1 MNKKIDNKVW
11 LFNDE
16 NKYLLKTSKM
26 ISLTGLWGIINKEFK
41 LSPVLCI
48 MSLISNKF
56 WQDPK
61 YDIIRFIDVGCVR
74 LFSAYFAYNSFYDIK
89 NPFIL
94 GLLPCIY
101 SLGGLYYIYGCHSH
115 NKRNRMWY
123 MNHTIFHTLSMI
135 GHFININYYIINKT

>member
-1 MNKKIDNKVW
+1 MC
-11 LFNDE
+11 
-16 NKYLLKTSKM
+16 
-26 ISLTGLWGIINKEFK
+26 G
-41 LSPVLCI
+41 
-48 MSLISNKF
+48 
-56 WQDPK
+56 
-61 YDIIRFIDVGCVR
+61 